1 MTASS
6 PDNRDEPPITI
17 GELAER
23 TGVSR
28 RSLRH
33 YEAQGLLASKR
44 ANNGYRFFP
53 VGAVARVGQIQRFI
67 SAGFSLEE
75 IRTFPECM
83 LLLEDAVPCPETMA
97 THRERLVVLERQI
110 AGLERRR
117 MLLKSLLK
125 EGETVIANAQ
135 LSNDDLHI

>member
-1 MTASS
+1 MKASN
-6 PDNRDEPPITI
+6 PDNRNGQPITI

-33 YEAQGLLASKR
+33 YEAQELLASKR
-44 ANNGYRFFP
+44 ADNGYRFFP
-53 VGAVARVGQIQRFI
+53 VCAVARVGQIQRFI

-83 LLLEDAVPCPETMA
+83 LQLEGAVPCPETMA
-97 THRERLVVLERQI
+97 THRKRLVVLERQI

-125 EGETVIANAQ
+125 EGEWNEMVRR
-135 LSNDDLHI
+135 